1 MKQFMLLMGVAAFF
15 LVGCESD
22 QAKAESKAKQ
32 LAQLTCDSS
41 REGRSQEELQAIG
54 DACFRKGSFQKSTPQ
69 SW

>member
-1 MKQFMLLMGVAAFF
+1 MNRFLMLVGIAVFF
-15 LVGCESD
+15 LVGCEND

-32 LAQLTCDSS
+32 LAQLTCDSP

-54 DACFRKGSFQKSTPQ
+54 DSCFRKGSFQKSTPQ